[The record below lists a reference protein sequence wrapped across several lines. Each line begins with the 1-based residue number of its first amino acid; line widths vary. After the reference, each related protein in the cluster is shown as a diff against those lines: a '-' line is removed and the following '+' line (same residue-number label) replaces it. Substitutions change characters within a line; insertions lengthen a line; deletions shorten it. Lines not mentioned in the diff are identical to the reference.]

1 MEYLFLRGFLIFFY
15 SDSVFFFNFHN
26 FILLLSKKF
35 TQIFSHNKQNLK
47 NSLFHFFLYFHLIM
61 VQIKLLFQ
69 FLDYYI
75 QYIRYSK
82 IMKIILLNF

>member
-1 MEYLFLRGFLIFFY
+1 
-15 SDSVFFFNFHN
+15 
-26 FILLLSKKF
+26 
-35 TQIFSHNKQNLK
+35 
-47 NSLFHFFLYFHLIM
+47 M